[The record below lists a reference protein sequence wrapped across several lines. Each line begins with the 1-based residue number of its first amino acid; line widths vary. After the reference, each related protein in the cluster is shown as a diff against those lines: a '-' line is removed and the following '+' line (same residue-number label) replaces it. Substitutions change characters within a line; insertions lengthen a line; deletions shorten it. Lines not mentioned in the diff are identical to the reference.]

1 MERFRAHVGG
11 GRSWSPTAYDP
22 TTQIVYV
29 PIVEACMDL
38 VPVAEGERGSLTTGV
53 RWTVRPRPESDGQY
67 GRLEAINLETKET
80 VWIARQRAPQTTG
93 ALVTAGG
100 LVFAGSLDRRISA
113 YDAGSGDRLWA
124 TRLSEVPNAPP
135 ISYAVD
141 GQQYVAVI
149 VGSGGYLTRAYS
161 VLAPEIQNPPDR
173 GAALWVFKLP
183 ERAAVGSQ

>member
-1 MERFRAHVGG
+1 
-11 GRSWSPTAYDP
+11 
-22 TTQIVYV
+22 
-29 PIVEACMDL
+29 MDL

-53 RWTVRPRPESDGQY
+53 RWTVRPRPESDGNY

-80 VWIARQRAPQTTG
+80 IWITRQRAPQTTG

-100 LVFAGSLDRRISA
+100 VVFAGSLDRRISA
-113 YDAGSGDRLWA
+113 YDAATGNRLWG

-135 ISYAVD
+135 ISYAVN

-173 GAALWVFKLP
+173 AAALWVF
-183 ERAAVGSQ
+183 AAPVIDAP